1 MKPTFEE
8 NRAMITLLQNNP
20 GTINCSAKA
29 APVAKNTWMMN
40 DTVINTDLP
49 RYELVNNQDLIIK
62 NVKKADI
69 GNYTCIA
76 KNLYGKDSKTI
87 QIEVIGEIK
96 FVQAPVDI
104 NITRTENIMLYCEA
118 IRVQNIVVQYKWR
131 FNNKEL
137 DTHDAKIIWSLD
149 SHALIILEAEASILV
164 EVVFLQ

>member
-1 MKPTFEE
+1 MKPTFKE
-8 NRAMITLLQNNP
+8 NRAMTTLFLNNP
-20 GTINCSAKA
+20 GTIDCSAKA

-40 DTVINTDLP
+40 GTVINTNIP

-62 NVKKADI
+62 KVNKSDI

-104 NITRTENIMLYCEA
+104 NITQTENIRLSCEVK
-118 IRVQNIVVQYKWR
+118 REQNIVVRYKWR

-137 DTHDAKIIWSLD
+137 NTDAKVIWSLG
-149 SHALIILEAEASILV
+149 SHTLLILQAEASILI
-164 EVVFLQ
+164 EAVFLQ